1 MPFTYVN
8 YNKKSYG
15 ILRANVK
22 GYDLAETATVGFIEF
37 KDGTGDSVVLQ
48 TDNGNLL
55 TLN

>member
-15 ILRANVK
+15 IVRANVK

>member
-1 MPFTYVN
+1 VPFTYVN

-15 ILRANVK
+15 IVRANVK